1 MDKKTKIAHLKDQ
14 IARYQ
19 DKCGRQS
26 AEIERLKRENDNALR
41 CVEHAN
47 LTLNATL
54 IAVAIAHG
62 ERVQDED
69 KPDVFLGYRLTLPE
83 NMTELAEKYE
93 VHARKDEK
101 TNEIVVAVGLRDDPN
116 DHKRDSE

>member
-1 MDKKTKIAHLKDQ
+1 MDKKTEIAHLKDQ

-69 KPDVFLGYRLTLPE
+69 KPDVFLGHRLTLPE

>member
-1 MDKKTKIAHLKDQ
+1 MDKKTEIAHLKDQ

-69 KPDVFLGYRLTLPE
+69 KPDVFLGHRLTLPE

-116 DHKRDSE
+116 DHKRDGE

>member
-1 MDKKTKIAHLKDQ
+1 MDKKTEIAHLKDQ

-83 NMTELAEKYE
+83 NIFELEKKYE
-93 VHARKDEK
+93 MHARKDEK

>member
-1 MDKKTKIAHLKDQ
+1 MDKKTEIAHLKDQ

-26 AEIERLKRENDNALR
+26 AEIERLKRENENALR
-41 CVEHAN
+41 CVEHSSRA
-47 LTLNATL
+47 LNASL
-54 IAVAIAHG
+54 IAAAIAHG